1 MAFVETMFFLLI
13 QHLVS
18 ASSNAVAGHPQS
30 PHHSLIADKA
40 ALLEFKKAIV
50 YDPYSKLAN
59 WKEATD
65 VCKFTGVSCNF
76 TDVSCNFTGVSC
88 NTQHYRVSDLILKDY
103 ALAGRLSPVISNLTG
118 LRNLVLVGNHFY
130 GTIPA
135 EIGSLRRLHRLLLE
149 GNNFHGSIP
158 DSLALPSEL
167 TTVSLLQNNLTG
179 AIPPTLFSN
188 CSMLAV
194 LDLSNNLLS
203 GKIPTEI
210 GNCPKLWSLNLY
222 NNQFTGELPL
232 FLTNSSLVNLDV
244 EYNHLSGELPIKFVQ
259 KLQNILYLH
268 LSNNDMVS
276 HDGNTNLDPFFSAIT
291 NCTSLEELE
300 LAGMGLGGILPSS
313 VGGLGINFTNLLLQE
328 NQIFGSIPPNIGNLS
343 KLVVLNLTSNLLNG
357 TISANISQLSHLEQL
372 FLSHNLFTGTIPAA
386 LGQMTHLGLLDLS
399 HNSFSGD
406 IPSSIGN
413 LVSLNYLFLNN
424 NLLSGS
430 IPPTLGYC
438 IQLYKLDL
446 SYNRLTGSIPPQL
459 SGLSEI
465 RIFINLSH
473 NQLEGLIPIELSKL
487 EDVQEMDLS
496 SNNLSGT
503 IFPQIS
509 SCIALTLI
517 NFSHNSLEGKLPD
530 SIGELKNLESLD
542 ISGNRF
548 SGKIPLSLNNSR
560 TLTYLNLSFNNFEG
574 MIPSGGI
581 FEGISYTS
589 FLGNQHLCGTVSF
602 RPACPHKKLPFQ
614 SHIFLILFSLVIF
627 ISTSLSI
634 LCCVIAIRRIQ
645 ALISAH
651 RTARA
656 RKPTQPELVHSFPR
670 VTYRDLSD
678 ATNGFDDQR
687 LIGTGSYGRVYRG
700 VLPDGTTIAVK
711 VLQLQSGNSTKSF
724 TRECQVLR
732 RIRHRNLIRIVTACS
747 LPDFKAIVLPYMANG
762 SLESCLY
769 QHSKTGL
776 RSGSSD
782 LSLIQ
787 RVNICSDIAEG
798 MAYLHHH
805 SPVKVIHCD
814 LKPSNVLLNDDMT
827 ALVSDFGIARLLIA
841 GGGNSALENMGNST
855 ANMLFGSIGYIA
867 PEYGYGSNAST
878 KGDVYSF
885 GVLVLE
891 MVTRKTPTDDMFVG
905 GLNLHR
911 WVKNHYHGRVEK
923 VVDFSLMRASRDQ
936 SAEVRKMWDVAIG
949 ELIELGILCTQE
961 SPSTRPTMLD
971 AADDL
976 DRLKRYLCGDT
987 TATFA
992 STLGISSPTL
1002 DDD

>member
-1 MAFVETMFFLLI
+1 
-13 QHLVS
+13 
-18 ASSNAVAGHPQS
+18 
-30 PHHSLIADKA
+30 
-40 ALLEFKKAIV
+40 
-50 YDPYSKLAN
+50 
-59 WKEATD
+59 
-65 VCKFTGVSCNF
+65 
-76 TDVSCNFTGVSC
+76 
-88 NTQHYRVSDLILKDY
+88 
-103 ALAGRLSPVISNLTG
+103 
-118 LRNLVLVGNHFY
+118 
-130 GTIPA
+130 
-135 EIGSLRRLHRLLLE
+135 
-149 GNNFHGSIP
+149 
-158 DSLALPSEL
+158 
-167 TTVSLLQNNLTG
+167 
-179 AIPPTLFSN
+179 
-188 CSMLAV
+188 
-194 LDLSNNLLS
+194 
-203 GKIPTEI
+203 
-210 GNCPKLWSLNLY
+210 
-222 NNQFTGELPL
+222 
-232 FLTNSSLVNLDV
+232 
-244 EYNHLSGELPIKFVQ
+244 
-259 KLQNILYLH
+259 
-268 LSNNDMVS
+268 MVS

-372 FLSHNLFTGTIPAA
+372 FLSHNLFTGAIPAA

-496 SNNLSGT
+496 SNNLSGS
-503 IFPQIS
+503 IFP
-509 SCIALTLI
+509 
-517 NFSHNSLEGKLPD
+517 
-530 SIGELKNLESLD
+530 
-542 ISGNRF
+542 RY
-548 SGKIPLSLNNSR
+548 R
-560 TLTYLNLSFNNFEG
+560 V
-574 MIPSGGI
+574 
-581 FEGISYTS
+581 
-589 FLGNQHLCGTVSF
+589 HLCGTVSF

-670 VTYRDLSD
+670 VTYRDLSSRWD
-678 ATNGFDDQR
+678 N
-687 LIGTGSYGRVYRG
+687 
-700 VLPDGTTIAVK
+700 IAVK

-732 RIRHRNLIRIVTACS
+732 RIRHRNLIRIITACS

-867 PEYGYGSNAST
+867 PE
-878 KGDVYSF
+878 
-885 GVLVLE
+885 

-1002 DDD
+1002 DDG